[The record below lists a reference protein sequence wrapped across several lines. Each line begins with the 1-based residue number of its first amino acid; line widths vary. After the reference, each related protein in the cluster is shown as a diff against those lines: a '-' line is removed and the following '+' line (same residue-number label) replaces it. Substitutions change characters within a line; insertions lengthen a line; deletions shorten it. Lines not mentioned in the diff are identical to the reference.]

1 MRRRFGWILLALIV
15 LVVAGAV
22 ALVVVEKPT
31 LDDDRDA
38 VDARWAALRAPLVTR
53 YSNLDAA
60 LAAFVAAGGGD
71 RSVTKDLQ
79 TELAAWKKAVAGGDA
94 ATQVEIANR
103 LEGDGLRLRANVLA
117 SPRIAGVADVTD
129 KLAAFDGSAPPAE
142 LVRAYNTAVQTYEN
156 DRDDTLRKPLTWA
169 FGYDARPILVIG
181 GRTR

>member
-1 MRRRFGWILLALIV
+1 
-15 LVVAGAV
+15 
-22 ALVVVEKPT
+22 
-31 LDDDRDA
+31 
-38 VDARWAALRAPLVTR
+38 
-53 YSNLDAA
+53 
-60 LAAFVAAGGGD
+60 
-71 RSVTKDLQ
+71 VTKDLQ

-117 SPRIAGVADVTD
+117 SPRIAGVTDVTD

-142 LVRAYNTAVQTYEN
+142 LVRAYNTAVRTYEN

-181 GRTR
+181 G

>member
-1 MRRRFGWILLALIV
+1 MRRRLGWILLALVV

-71 RSVTKDLQ
+71 RSVAKDLQ
-79 TELAAWKKAVAGGDA
+79 AQLTAWKKAVADEDA
-94 ATQVEIANR
+94 EAQAEIANR

-117 SPRIAGVADVTD
+117 SPRIAGVPDVTD
-129 KLAAFDGSAPPAE
+129 KLAAYDGSAPPAE
-142 LVRAYNTAVQTYEN
+142 LVNAYNAAVRNYEN

-169 FGYDARPILVIG
+169 FGFGARPILVIG
-181 GRTR
+181 G